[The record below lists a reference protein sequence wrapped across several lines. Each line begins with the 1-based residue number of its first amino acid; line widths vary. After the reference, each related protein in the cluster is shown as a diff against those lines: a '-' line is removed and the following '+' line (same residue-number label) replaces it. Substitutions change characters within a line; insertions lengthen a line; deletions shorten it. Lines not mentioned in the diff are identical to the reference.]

1 MKSYRLFLTIF
12 IGLGF
17 SSFLLSQNKDQL
29 FYDAVRSEA
38 SGDIASA
45 ISSYEKA
52 LKLGYSSKLYGNL
65 GNLYFKIKKYGHSI
79 LCYRKALILSPSN
92 REISAN
98 LDFAR
103 EIAGVKSVGLRS
115 VDILGMNI
123 ENFWLISVILV
134 FWTGAFVI
142 SFFYFLRWEWRRI
155 SWYLL
160 VWLISLTSS
169 FWFYVDSVKDS
180 QNLARE
186 VIVLKSFS
194 ENNDTSEIPLRRYA
208 GKNSSANAMAIIGES
223 LFLQTDENGHP
234 KKHMNLSGEN
244 WYLVVSADQGKKG
257 WIRTEEVGLI
267 LEDHKPMEQIQTN

>member
-65 GNLYFKIKKYGHSI
+65 GNLYFKIKQYGHSI

-134 FWTGAFVI
+134 FWSNLNRIFHQRKLLHFQRVCHQISSLVQLRDLMRVSLRCSFV
-142 SFFYFLRWEWRRI
+142 
-155 SWYLL
+155 
-160 VWLISLTSS
+160 
-169 FWFYVDSVKDS
+169 S
-180 QNLARE
+180 QMP
-186 VIVLKSFS
+186 
-194 ENNDTSEIPLRRYA
+194 EIHLC
-208 GKNSSANAMAIIGES
+208 I
-223 LFLQTDENGHP
+223 
-234 KKHMNLSGEN
+234 
-244 WYLVVSADQGKKG
+244 
-257 WIRTEEVGLI
+257 
-267 LEDHKPMEQIQTN
+267 